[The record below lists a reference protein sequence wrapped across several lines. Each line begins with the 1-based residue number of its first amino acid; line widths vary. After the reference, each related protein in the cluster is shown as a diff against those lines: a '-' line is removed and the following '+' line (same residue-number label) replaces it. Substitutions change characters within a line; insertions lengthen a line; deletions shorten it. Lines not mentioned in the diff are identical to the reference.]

1 MKIKRYSEFNE
12 SIVVDLSLVKELIDI
27 NESLSLWHNV
37 ILDSIGAVELDII
50 ETFNLDKNDYE
61 NKLHIEYLSDNVKF
75 LNAISSVGLKK
86 SKVEDT
92 DDYNTFISKSCKFMF
107 IYRTEASELENPE
120 YVIFQT
126 WDERNKEWEECKLYQ
141 IKEDIKKFY
150 DKLSSRV
157 IELDS
162 DGHKYVYN
170 TSNGTEWIL
179 QNIND
184 ENGEFKKYLRKAD
197 LEELLNNSNIKMTIV

>member
-1 MKIKRYSEFNE
+1 MKIKRYNEFSE
-12 SIVVDLSLVKELIDI
+12 SIVIDLALVKDLIDI

-37 ILDSIGAVELDII
+37 ILDSIGAVELNIFD
-50 ETFNLDKNDYE
+50 TFNLPKADYT
-61 NKLHIEYLSDNVKF
+61 NKLHIEYLSDNVDF
-75 LNAISSVGLKK
+75 LSAISNLGLKK

-126 WDERNKEWEECKLYQ
+126 WDDTGKKWEECKLYQ

-157 IELDS
+157 IELES
-162 DGHKYVYN
+162 KGNKYVYN

-179 QNIND
+179 QNIKD
-184 ENGEFKKYLRKAD
+184 ENNEFKKYLRKID
-197 LEELLNNSNIKMTIV
+197 LEELLNNSDIKMTII